1 MSDDELTITD
11 VLSDPSRNLCNLLK
25 NTDDDDDDDD
35 VNNENV
41 DTTVLQENIY
51 YTETDFTDLLET
63 SNYSHKDN
71 LTILSINIANILS
84 KLNSLKIFLNNLK
97 GNKPDIIVVVETHI
111 SHSNSSGQNRET
123 LKDLIQGYTF
133 YHEGRL
139 VKRGG
144 AGLGFL

>member
-1 MSDDELTITD
+1 MSDDELTTAD

-25 NTDDDDDDDD
+25 NTDDDDDDD

-63 SNYSHKDN
+63 INFSHKDN

-97 GNKPDIIVVVETHI
+97 GNKPDIIVVVA
-111 SHSNSSGQNRET
+111 GQVAFADRR
-123 LKDLIQGYTF
+123 LKL
-133 YHEGRL
+133 
-139 VKRGG
+139 
-144 AGLGFL
+144 